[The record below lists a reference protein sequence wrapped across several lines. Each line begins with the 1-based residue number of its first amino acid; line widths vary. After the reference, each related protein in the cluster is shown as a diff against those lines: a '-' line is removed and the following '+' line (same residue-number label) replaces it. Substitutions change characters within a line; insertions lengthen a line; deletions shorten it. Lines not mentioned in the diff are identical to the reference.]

1 MNIRGCLVHL
11 EVYQMGSTSLENF
24 TAADVTDQGGKTFF
38 ITGANTGI
46 GFEAAKVLAERGA
59 RVLLGCR
66 STARAE
72 AAVEEIRAANPA
84 ADLDTIEL
92 DLGDLALVR
101 AAAQTVAAEP
111 RLDGLLNNAGVMRPP
126 YGLTKDGF
134 ETQFGINHLGHF
146 ALTGLLLPTLEQTP
160 GSRIVVTSSVGHRRG
175 EIVFADINAAQRYN
189 PMERYF
195 MSKLANL
202 LFMYE
207 LDRRLRAKG
216 SNTIALGVHPGV
228 SNTDL
233 GRHMSPVFHILLA
246 PLMFLL
252 SSPPEGAWST
262 LLGATAP
269 GVEGGQYFGPG
280 NRLEWRGPAKQV
292 DSTDLSKDPALAQR
306 LWDISVELSG
316 VDPGLGPAS

>member
-1 MNIRGCLVHL
+1 MTN
-11 EVYQMGSTSLENF
+11 NF
-24 TAADVTDQGGKTFF
+24 TAADVPAQRGKTFF

-46 GFEAAKVLAERGA
+46 GYEAAKVLAERGA

-66 STARAE
+66 SPARAE
-72 AAVEEIRAANPA
+72 SAVGKIRAAHPA
-84 ADLDTIEL
+84 ADLDIVAL
-92 DLGDLALVR
+92 DLGDLASIR
-101 AAAQTVAAEP
+101 QAAQVVAAEP
-111 RLDGLLNNAGVMRPP
+111 RLDGLLNNAGVMRVP
-126 YGLTKDGF
+126 YRLTNDGF
-134 ETQFGINHLGHF
+134 ESQFGVNHLGHF
-146 ALTGLLLPTLEQTP
+146 ALTGLLLPTLEQTA

-175 EIVFADINAAQRYN
+175 KILFDDINAAKHYDT
-189 PMERYF
+189 MERYY

-207 LDRRLRAKG
+207 LDRRLRAQG
-216 SNTIALGVHPGV
+216 LGTITVGVHPGI

-233 GRHMSPVFHILLA
+233 GRHMPRLSRILLL

-252 SSPPEGAWST
+252 SSPAEGAWST

-280 NRLEWRGPAKQV
+280 KRFEWVGPAKQV

-306 LWDISVELSG
+306 LWDLSVELTG
-316 VDPGLGPAS
+316 VDPGLKSASEG

>member
-1 MNIRGCLVHL
+1 MI
-11 EVYQMGSTSLENF
+11 SNF
-24 TAADVTDQGGKTFF
+24 TAADVPEQQGKTFF

-66 STARAE
+66 SAARAE
-72 AAVEEIRAANPA
+72 AAVARIRASRPD
-84 ADLDTIEL
+84 ADLDIIDL
-92 DLGDLALVR
+92 DLGDLSSVR
-101 AAAQTVAAEP
+101 QAAQVVAAEP
-111 RLDGLLNNAGVMRPP
+111 RLDGLLNNAGVMRAP
-126 YGLTKDGF
+126 YSLTQDGF
-134 ETQFGINHLGHF
+134 ESQFGVNHLGHF
-146 ALTGLLLPTLEQTP
+146 ALTGLLLPTLEQTA

-175 EIVFADINAAQRYN
+175 EISFTDIDAKQRYH
-189 PMERYF
+189 PMQRYY
-195 MSKLANL
+195 MTKLANL

-216 SNTIALGVHPGV
+216 SSTLALGVHPGV

-233 GRHMSPVFHILLA
+233 GRHMPRAFNILLA

-269 GVEGGQYFGPG
+269 GVKGGQYFGPG
-280 NRLEWRGPAKQV
+280 NRLEWRGPARQV
-292 DSTDLSKDPALAQR
+292 DSTDLSKDPALAKR
-306 LWDISVELSG
+306 LWELSVELTG
-316 VDPGLGPAS
+316 VEPGLAPA

>member
-1 MNIRGCLVHL
+1 MID
-11 EVYQMGSTSLENF
+11 NF
-24 TAADVTDQGGKTFF
+24 TAADVPVQQGKTFF

-46 GFEAAKVLAERGA
+46 GFAAAEVLAERGA

-66 STARAE
+66 SPSRAE
-72 AAVEEIRAANPA
+72 AAVEQIRAAHPA
-84 ADLDTIEL
+84 ADLDIVAL
-92 DLGDLALVR
+92 DLGDLASVR
-101 AAAQTVAAEP
+101 QAAEVVAAEP
-111 RLDGLLNNAGVMRPP
+111 RLDGLLNNAGIMRVP
-126 YGLTKDGF
+126 YRLTKDGF
-134 ETQFGINHLGHF
+134 ESQFGVNHLGHF

-160 GSRIVVTSSVGHRRG
+160 GSRIVVTSSVGHRSG
-175 EIVFADINAAQRYN
+175 QITFDDINASERYH
-189 PMERYF
+189 PMERYY

-216 SNTIALGVHPGV
+216 SPTIALGVHPGV

-233 GRHMSPVFHILLA
+233 ARYMPRITRILLA

-252 SSPPEGAWST
+252 SSPAEGAWST

-280 NRLEWRGPAKQV
+280 KRFEWVGPAKQV
-292 DSTDLSKDPALAQR
+292 DSTDLSKDPALAKR
-306 LWDISVELSG
+306 LWDLSVEVTG
-316 VDPGLGPAS
+316 VDPGLKPVLPSS